1 MLIRIT
7 DLPETFVPLGIRLLL
22 RIFKNK
28 ITFYDK
34 SSKSGTLGQNFT
46 GCYKKDAFDWK
57 CISWKGFIS
66 GMFLHNITSVKSKS
80 KKKKNLISNKIVAIK
95 NLSFPFPLFLLNVH
109 SHIAIKQIR

>member
-7 DLPETFVPLGIRLLL
+7 DFPETFVPLGIRLLL

-80 KKKKNLISNKIVAIK
+80 KKISKVTA
-95 NLSFPFPLFLLNVH
+95 FPFLLILLNVH
-109 SHIAIKQIR
+109 SHIAIKRVIKR